1 MKYQIVDQEYG
12 PQIIPGINS
21 MTIEAETPDEALLK
35 ALGHMGLDEGQVGW
49 MVDMGDLEAHEI
61 NN

>member
-21 MTIEAETPDEALLK
+21 MTIEAESQDEALFK
-35 ALGHMGLDEGQVGW
+35 ALGHMGFDEDQAGW
-49 MVDMGDLEAHEI
+49 MIDLGDLEAQEV